1 MPNVLATK
9 EFPPMSPMKT
19 LLLPVFAALLLG
31 AAAFAAD
38 PAPAAPAY
46 GPGMGMGMGAGLGP
60 SGCFGV
66 MRALP
71 LEERLMHF
79 KEMHPANMGSMTVDH
94 YLAWR
99 KAKCDKL
106 LAMTPAERQK
116 YAVELKA
123 KWDALPDS
131 EKVQLYQK
139 FMDRRTGMRGR
150 GMGPGRGMRGGPGG
164 W

>member
-1 MPNVLATK
+1 
-9 EFPPMSPMKT
+9 MSPIKT
-19 LLLPVFAALLLG
+19 FLVPVFAALLMS

-46 GPGMGMGMGAGLGP
+46 GPGMGMGMGMGMGSGLGP
-60 SGCFGV
+60 CGCYGV
-66 MRALP
+66 MRTLP
-71 LEERLMHF
+71 PEERLMHF

-139 FMDRRTGMRGR
+139 FLDRPFGMRGR
-150 GMGPGRGMRGGPGG
+150 GMGSGRGMRSGPGG